1 MKIQERVFKFA
12 NRTGKNINTT
22 DTLLVAIN
30 GKRSE
35 IKLIDLFE
43 TYKQK
48 SDRIVGHSIL
58 GEYNIDQNCIL
69 VPIGE
74 VNFKISLINK
84 NNDEGVFFTKI
95 SFPMIQSSD
104 KECNPGDKLAMIN
117 NEINRLFKS
126 DLQQEVDKVA
136 EHDVLIEGNEYENLE
151 DNGSQEN
158 SELDEQENEN
168 GYKAELKK
176 LTEQGYKEFIAE
188 EYRVLFNEKE
198 KKAIVITV
206 EEDNYLNKDYDV
218 QKTEVDYTFIM
229 QNGDEL
235 TFDKTDLRIVS
246 RGH

>member
-12 NRTGKNINTT
+12 NATGRNINPT

-35 IKLIDLFE
+35 IKLIDLFDS
-43 TYKQK
+43 YKQK
-48 SDRIVGHSIL
+48 SDRIIGHSIL
-58 GEYNIDQNCIL
+58 GEYNIDKNCIL

-84 NNDEGVFFTKI
+84 NNDEDVFFTKI

-104 KECNPGDKLAMIN
+104 KECNPGDKLALIN

-126 DLQQEVDKVA
+126 DLQQGVESVA
-136 EHDVLIEGNEYENLE
+136 EHAVSIEGNEDDGLE
-151 DNGSQEN
+151 DDGSQEG
-158 SELDEQENEN
+158 SQLEEQENEN
-168 GYKAELKK
+168 GYLSELKK

-206 EEDNYLNKDYDV
+206 EDDNYLNKDYDV

-229 QNGDEL
+229 QNGDKL